1 MYLHLR
7 SGLRAALICA
17 VHNQSRKR
25 LMIKLFCP
33 LFWISGISPLGDGK
47 QLRGVT
53 DTGTGVMSTR
63 NNVAL
68 CRKRKKTNNASR
80 G

>member
-1 MYLHLR
+1 
-7 SGLRAALICA
+7 
-17 VHNQSRKR
+17 
-25 LMIKLFCP
+25 MIKLFCP

-63 NNVAL
+63 NNAAL

>member
-33 LFWISGISPLGDGK
+33 LFWIRGISPLGDGK
-47 QLRGVT
+47 QLLGVT
-53 DTGTGVMSTR
+53 RTGVMSTR
-63 NNVAL
+63 KNTL
-68 CRKRKKTNNASR
+68 LERKKGKYNAKVDII
-80 G
+80 

>member
-33 LFWISGISPLGDGK
+33 LFWISGISPLGDGQ

-63 NNVAL
+63 NNTVL
-68 CRKRKKTNNASR
+68 GRKRKKTNNASR

>member
-33 LFWISGISPLGDGK
+33 LFWISGISPLGDVK

-63 NNVAL
+63 NNAAL